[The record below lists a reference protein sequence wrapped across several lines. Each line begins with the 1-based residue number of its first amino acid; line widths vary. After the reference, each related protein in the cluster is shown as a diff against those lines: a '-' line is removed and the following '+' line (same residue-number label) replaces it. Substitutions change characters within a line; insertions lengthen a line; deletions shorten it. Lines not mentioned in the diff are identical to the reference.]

1 MKVAPLY
8 LALAKADWARVGLVH
23 TGQHFSAGMSDRFF
37 EDLKL
42 PLPDYNLAA
51 RGETPA
57 RQTAATMIAYEDLL
71 HSARPDWTVVAGD
84 VDSTLAATLAA
95 KKLGVKVAHLE
106 AGLRSF
112 DRTMPEEINRILT
125 DSISDLLWTP
135 SLDADAN
142 LLREGVAPERIE
154 RIGNIMIDSYAM
166 LAERIAFAI
175 VNYAVA
181 TLHRPANVDVPTS
194 LSELVN
200 GLRRLADVVELVL
213 PVHPRTRSRLE
224 QFGLMSKLDSPRM
237 HILDP
242 LGYVDFMSLIS
253 NAALVVTDSGG
264 VQEET
269 TYIGV
274 PCLTL
279 RSSTERPITV
289 SEGTNK
295 LVTLDNLLEAAMAA
309 RAKRRAR
316 PKIDLWDGQQH
327 EVDPHD
333 RCCCPRCGCLRCP
346 RLRPSQEA
354 PAERAWRRWRWRK
367 LQQWHR

>member
-1 MKVAPLY
+1 VITVHLIAGARPNFMKIAPLY
-8 LALAKADWARVGLVH
+8 HALAKADWVRVALVH
-23 TGQHFSAGMSDRFF
+23 TGQHFSANMSDTFF

-42 PLPDYNLAA
+42 PRPDYNLAA

-57 RQTAATMIAYEDLL
+57 RQTAAIMIAYEDLL
-71 HSARPDWTVVAGD
+71 HTARPDWTVVAGD
-84 VDSTLAATLAA
+84 VDSTLAVTLAA
-95 KKLGVKVAHLE
+95 KKRGVKVAHLE

-142 LLREGVAPERIE
+142 LLREGIAPESIE

-166 LAERIAFAI
+166 LAERIAAA
-175 VNYAVA
+175 VVPSRLGLSRGKYAVA
-181 TLHRPANVDVPTS
+181 TVHRPANVDVSSS
-194 LSELVN
+194 LNKLVD
-200 GLRRLADVVELVL
+200 GLCRLADMVDLVL

-224 QFGLMSKLDSPRM
+224 QFGLMPKLDLPRM
-237 HILDP
+237 HILAP
-242 LGYVDFMSLIS
+242 LGYIDFMSLIS

-289 SEGTNK
+289 SEGTNQ
-295 LVTLDNLLEAAMAA
+295 LVTLDNLLEAAVAA
-309 RAKRRAR
+309 RAERRAR
-316 PKIDLWDGQQH
+316 PKIDLWDGQT
-327 EVDPHD
+327 
-333 RCCCPRCGCLRCP
+333 
-346 RLRPSQEA
+346 A
-354 PAERAWRRWRWRK
+354 ARAVASLARHAGI
-367 LQQWHR
+367 LSA